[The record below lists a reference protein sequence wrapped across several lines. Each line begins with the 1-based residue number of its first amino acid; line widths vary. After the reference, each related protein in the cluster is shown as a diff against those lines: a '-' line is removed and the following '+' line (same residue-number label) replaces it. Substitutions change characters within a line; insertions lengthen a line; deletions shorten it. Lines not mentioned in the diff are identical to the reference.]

1 MAAEMITS
9 RQRKEASIV
18 RVAVVDGAGTGML
31 IKVML
36 DRSLLTPSER
46 DRAVHLAMDV
56 GAGVAVAA
64 GAQTG
69 TAVDR

>member
-1 MAAEMITS
+1 
-9 RQRKEASIV
+9 
-18 RVAVVDGAGTGML
+18 ML